1 MSTLFPHTIAVV
13 QRAGSRTNG
22 RWTETTANRNI
33 TGSVQPVSGKDTQFL
48 PENRRDAG
56 VVKIYCNE
64 KLNVSDFFSGKMSN
78 NNNVNTQNVAPKA
91 PAAPQQQA
99 PKVETKTDF
108 PINYGNQPNNGQ
120 KSVDIDLPPF
130 LK

>member
-13 QRAGSRTNG
+13 QRTGSRTNG
-22 RWTETTANRNI
+22 RWTETTADRNI

-64 KLNVSDFFSGKMSN
+64 KLNVSEQGGNAPGDIVIWRGRKWEVFQELDFSN
-78 NNNVNTQNVAPKA
+78 GLINHFKYLAGY
-91 PAAPQQQA
+91 
-99 PKVETKTDF
+99 VEEAK
-108 PINYGNQPNNGQ
+108 
-120 KSVDIDLPPF
+120 
-130 LK
+130 

>member
-13 QRAGSRTNG
+13 QRTGSRTNG

-64 KLNVSDFFSGKMSN
+64 KLNVSEQGGNAPGDIVIWRGRKWEVFQELDFSN
-78 NNNVNTQNVAPKA
+78 GL
-91 PAAPQQQA
+91 
-99 PKVETKTDF
+99 
-108 PINYGNQPNNGQ
+108 INYFKYLAGYVEEA
-120 KSVDIDLPPF
+120 K
-130 LK
+130 

>member
-13 QRAGSRTNG
+13 QRTGSRTNG

-64 KLNVSDFFSGKMSN
+64 KLNVSEQGSNAPGDIVIWRGRKWEVFQELDFSN
-78 NNNVNTQNVAPKA
+78 GL
-91 PAAPQQQA
+91 
-99 PKVETKTDF
+99 
-108 PINYGNQPNNGQ
+108 INHYKYLAGYVGEAE
-120 KSVDIDLPPF
+120 
-130 LK
+130 

>member
-13 QRAGSRTNG
+13 QRTGSRTNG
-22 RWTETTANRNI
+22 RWTETTSNRNI

-64 KLNVSDFFSGKMSN
+64 KLNVSEQGGNAPGDIVIWRGRKWEVFQELDFSN
-78 NNNVNTQNVAPKA
+78 GLINHFKYLAGY
-91 PAAPQQQA
+91 
-99 PKVETKTDF
+99 VEEAK
-108 PINYGNQPNNGQ
+108 
-120 KSVDIDLPPF
+120 
-130 LK
+130 

>member
-13 QRAGSRTNG
+13 QRTGSRTNG

-33 TGSVQPVSGKDTQFL
+33 TGSVQPVNGKDTQFL

-64 KLNVSDFFSGKMSN
+64 KLNVSEQGGNAPGDIVIWRGRKWEVFQELDFSN
-78 NNNVNTQNVAPKA
+78 GLINHFKYLAGY
-91 PAAPQQQA
+91 
-99 PKVETKTDF
+99 VEEAK
-108 PINYGNQPNNGQ
+108 
-120 KSVDIDLPPF
+120 
-130 LK
+130 

>member
-13 QRAGSRTNG
+13 QRTGSRTNG

-64 KLNVSDFFSGKMSN
+64 KLNVSEQGGNAPGDIVIWRGRKWEVFQELDFSN
-78 NNNVNTQNVAPKA
+78 GL
-91 PAAPQQQA
+91 
-99 PKVETKTDF
+99 
-108 PINYGNQPNNGQ
+108 INHYKYLAGYVGEAE
-120 KSVDIDLPPF
+120 
-130 LK
+130 

>member
-13 QRAGSRTNG
+13 QRTGSRTNG

-64 KLNVSDFFSGKMSN
+64 KLNVSEQGGNTPGDIVIWRGRKWEVFQELDFSN
-78 NNNVNTQNVAPKA
+78 GLINHFKYLAGY
-91 PAAPQQQA
+91 
-99 PKVETKTDF
+99 VEEAK
-108 PINYGNQPNNGQ
+108 
-120 KSVDIDLPPF
+120 
-130 LK
+130 

>member
-13 QRAGSRTNG
+13 QRTGSRTNG

-64 KLNVSDFFSGKMSN
+64 KLNVSEQGGNAPGDIVIWRGRKWEVFQELDFSN
-78 NNNVNTQNVAPKA
+78 GLINHFKYLAGY
-91 PAAPQQQA
+91 
-99 PKVETKTDF
+99 VEEAK
-108 PINYGNQPNNGQ
+108 
-120 KSVDIDLPPF
+120 
-130 LK
+130 